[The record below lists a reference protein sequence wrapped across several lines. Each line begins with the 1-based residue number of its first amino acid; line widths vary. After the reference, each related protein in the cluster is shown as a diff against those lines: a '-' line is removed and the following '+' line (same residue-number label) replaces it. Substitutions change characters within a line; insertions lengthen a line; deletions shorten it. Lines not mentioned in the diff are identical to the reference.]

1 MMMIKKQTILLS
13 FLFCMQTL
21 SQSASAMT
29 LFGSKKDK
37 KETTKSVQSDYNKLV
52 GRDTMAIKGL
62 MGVIQKE
69 NDYYLEIPKTLIGR
83 EILVSNKLLQVPE
96 ELNEAGV
103 NKGINYENKTIKFE
117 WEKGLNKLNIREQ
130 RLTPEVYSFYAM
142 APSVKD
148 NYINPLIASLK
159 IEGVSKD
166 SASVV
171 VKVTNLFNGKDEC
184 LNDVFNL
191 INLGTSANSELSR
204 ILSIKAFDNNVAAT
218 SELTTVVHE
227 GKSKTNITIVVSTSL
242 ILLPSRPMMG
252 RLENQRVGYFTTSR
266 LHYGDNQPEVA
277 TKNYITRW
285 RLEPKDT
292 AAYMRG
298 ELVEPV
304 KPIEFYIDYAVPA
317 NILPYIKKG
326 ILDWNKAFER
336 AGFKNAV
343 VVYEFTDSMAL
354 EGDDVKY
361 SVLTYDASEKANAMG
376 PSVIDPRT
384 GEILKAD
391 VIWWHNVRSLLK
403 EWIMVQTS
411 AYNPAARNVVLPDSL
426 IGDAARFVACHEVG
440 HSLGLRHNMRA
451 SNAYPTDSLRS
462 RSFTDKIG
470 GTSASIMDYARFNYI
485 AQPGDKIVKISPN
498 IGPYDLM
505 AIEWGYRW
513 YPNEGVAKNELY
525 SFLNKHQSKEYQYS
539 EAQSQRSAIDPRSLS
554 EDLGDDAMKSASYGI
569 ANLKRIMPNVISWT
583 TTGEQGQTYDEAS
596 KFYSSIIYQWSLYS
610 YHVLANVGGM
620 YVENTVV
627 GDGKRTFTYVEKPI
641 QQRAVQFLLKEVLS
655 DQPWL
660 FNTPIS
666 NYTYLNKKT
675 PIGVQ
680 EMSPT
685 YSLINQQSY
694 ILWDILDN
702 TRLVRMLENEMRNG
716 KDKAF
721 TVIELMDMLHNHIF
735 KTTIA
740 GVSPSISQ
748 RSLQKNFV
756 DALITAAAE
765 SEGVKINKKLNNSNN
780 IIENDEFQLGCDELS
795 SAPRIIELTG
805 TQATRVSDAIS
816 VKRGELI
823 RIMKLLKQRTTTAD
837 TAARLHYEDVI
848 LRIQTA
854 LGLTK

>member
-1 MMMIKKQTILLS
+1 MIKKQTILLS
-13 FLFCMQTL
+13 FLFCMQIL

-37 KETTKSVQSDYNKLV
+37 KETTKPVQSDYNKLV

-204 ILSIKAFDNNVAAT
+204 ILSMKAFDNNVAAT

-242 ILLPSRPMMG
+242 ILLPVRPMMG

-304 KPIEFYIDYAVPA
+304 KPIEFYIDHAVPA

-343 VVYEFTDSMAL
+343 VVHEFTDSMAL

-485 AQPGDKIVKISPN
+485 AQPGDKIVKNSPN

-513 YPNEGVAKNELY
+513 YPNEGVAKNEL
-525 SFLNKHQSKEYQYS
+525 
-539 EAQSQRSAIDPRSLS
+539 
-554 EDLGDDAMKSASYGI
+554 
-569 ANLKRIMPNVISWT
+569 
-583 TTGEQGQTYDEAS
+583 
-596 KFYSSIIYQWSLYS
+596 
-610 YHVLANVGGM
+610 
-620 YVENTVV
+620 
-627 GDGKRTFTYVEKPI
+627 
-641 QQRAVQFLLKEVLS
+641 
-655 DQPWL
+655 
-660 FNTPIS
+660 
-666 NYTYLNKKT
+666 
-675 PIGVQ
+675 
-680 EMSPT
+680 
-685 YSLINQQSY
+685 
-694 ILWDILDN
+694 
-702 TRLVRMLENEMRNG
+702 
-716 KDKAF
+716 
-721 TVIELMDMLHNHIF
+721 
-735 KTTIA
+735 
-740 GVSPSISQ
+740 
-748 RSLQKNFV
+748 
-756 DALITAAAE
+756 
-765 SEGVKINKKLNNSNN
+765 
-780 IIENDEFQLGCDELS
+780 
-795 SAPRIIELTG
+795 
-805 TQATRVSDAIS
+805 
-816 VKRGELI
+816 
-823 RIMKLLKQRTTTAD
+823 
-837 TAARLHYEDVI
+837 
-848 LRIQTA
+848 
-854 LGLTK
+854 